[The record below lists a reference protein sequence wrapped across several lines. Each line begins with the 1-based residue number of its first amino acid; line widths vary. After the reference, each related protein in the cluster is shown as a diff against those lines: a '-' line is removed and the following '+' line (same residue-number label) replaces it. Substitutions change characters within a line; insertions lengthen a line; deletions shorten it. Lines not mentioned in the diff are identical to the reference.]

1 MGVTRL
7 LLQWPFYTIQTNF
20 LYFFAHNCKSK
31 SSNIRNISLYP
42 IRRLREFWLFLDYV
56 CSFDSFFFQKL
67 RYISLLWIGYPNQYF
82 WHSGGPACLEHE
94 KFVLSICSVNR
105 KYFVLIYHLVTYL
118 LSTNIFSW
126 KGGIICI
133 IREKNPLRQKWSRV
147 DINFKATKLFC
158 CILELLT
165 SPLAGVFYSVING
178 LSFIASKSS
187 SENLSNQNKHF
198 WWY

>member
-1 MGVTRL
+1 MSSDFNFTTTSWFLRNVHIKPYLNT
-7 LLQWPFYTIQTNF
+7 QWGGGD
-20 LYFFAHNCKSK
+20 
-31 SSNIRNISLYP
+31 YP
-42 IRRLREFWLFLDYV
+42 Y
-56 CSFDSFFFQKL
+56 
-67 RYISLLWIGYPNQYF
+67 QYF

-94 KFVLSICSVNR
+94 KKFVLSICSVNR
-105 KYFVLIYHLVTYL
+105 KYFVLIYHLATYL

-158 CILELLT
+158 FILELLT